1 MNDNNSE
8 EPSVV
13 NSNLCLICQTKR
25 GKDDQE
31 HLSKLSSQGA
41 TRLVE
46 CAEQRKT
53 AHDYQFS
60 GAILR
65 ILQNIRGPACE
76 NNFVTHNN
84 CYATFTA
91 RRNIETLQ
99 QKNNS
104 NMDKAAK
111 TGATPQ
117 KVTRSESL
125 EFDKLKCIVC
135 QQESKEH
142 LRLVMSTNMHMK
154 LTELSKFDYQL
165 NIKVN
170 AVGDLIAADAMYH
183 STCRVRLGRVK
194 DAMDAA
200 TKNEDRRNMLPFWQL
215 CKEFRVAASLEKILK
230 LDDVWQ
236 RYVNLAKGLDVDIPV
251 SFESRRSVFKT
262 KLEEELGGIYQFF
275 QPLNRDV
282 HEIQMLLIPVPVGK
296 KAATENSSNVDDD
309 FDLPSHEPDDFLR
322 TIVHCALVLLQ
333 GEEVLDS
340 IGDVADAEDRDEAG
354 ITEAER
360 SGLKNA
366 ALSIAQDIV
375 YAVSKR
381 KKLTPKHINLGLTL
395 HHATRSKQLVN
406 LFHAAGHII
415 SYRNVLQADTTLAT
429 VTLQKFDKETGAVT
443 PPNFKHM
450 SEFGGNTVPVPHVA
464 ADNINLMLDSLD
476 GKKVFN
482 VTQMVA
488 FQRKAEQT
496 TKVLST
502 MTLSK
507 STTLQVPPELNEL
520 CSVGTFARPE
530 PHFLHP
536 VDVASFT
543 TNDPLDF
550 TKMSNHVLKSRTE
563 DITFL
568 VSRMEADKKVGWT
581 EFNKKQTFVEREP
594 SAVGFM
600 PIILNP
606 AHEIET
612 LTTVLQGCIA
622 LGNSLGYKYISL
634 TADQQLYCKLL
645 EWSSPEF
652 KERFILRM
660 GGLHIAMN
668 FLHTIGQHMAGSG
681 LSEIWLE
688 SGILAEGSA
697 TKVLEGKA
705 YAKAMR
711 AHKLTLQALWRILYP
726 QILANLEDH
735 HFEDEEELELIF
747 DNPEYLRDYLQSSE
761 VLSHIT
767 DFLKQRCEEDKNFAL
782 WWSYM
787 DMVFILLMLCEFGVA
802 MSSQKF
808 SQVDPDH
815 AQEWLVGTCK
825 DVSGGIVGI
834 TEDVRTLQRLAL
846 SLHWRSEIAANTY
859 ASYGIQRKDTFKEEG
874 NSRRTRDISD
884 EDALLRIM
892 ETMELLPPEVSEVV
906 CNIAT
911 KDRGTKKSAAGCTE
925 MKKDGRDFLHT
936 LVVAFDAGREVDLNS
951 ILRHELCN
959 VPISLALMNGDL
971 RPAEKASIVKEIT
984 KNIDCPSSIAINKNS
999 ACLIIDGMAF
1009 VQALVRTLTGKY
1021 FSDIAGAFNKRIE
1034 AYSFQYNEV
1043 HVVFDR
1049 YRYLSVKADTR
1060 KHNGKGFAPVR
1071 RVIKNEGVP
1080 LPKDW
1085 SSFVA
1090 LSGNKADLARF
1101 LSEEAMKYDFGSMEC
1116 VPFIVNIVLIDMGP
1130 KRDTKTGNTDNST
1143 DVEVIN
1149 QKVSRMESDFTSK
1162 LAEFKKSFR
1171 KHLDSTSDSALD
1183 ELWKK
1188 VEEFEKDVKTTIS
1201 QFKTD
1206 INTKFRQMEATVD
1219 NHLQKSNN
1227 KSLIVHG
1234 IPENDNNGSVLVI
1247 VMELLQSKFKIHVEK
1262 RDFSDC
1268 YRLGKKSIDRKKP
1281 RPIAVQFVNKWK
1293 RDEVYFKKRMLK
1305 GSQLFV
1311 TELLTKP
1318 RLQLLQDCQRLGERA
1333 FSLNGNIFVQ
1343 QDDEKQLIRSTEDL
1357 RRRT

>member
-1 MNDNNSE
+1 MQCLQQRFREGGFDVTLFRMNDNNSE

-13 NSNLCLICQTKR
+13 NSNSCLICQTKR
-25 GKDDQE
+25 GKDDQK

-41 TRLVE
+41 TKLVE
-46 CAEQRKT
+46 CVEQRKT
-53 AHDYQFS
+53 AHDCQFS

-99 QKNNS
+99 QKNDS

-111 TGATPQ
+111 TDAMPQ
-117 KVTRSESL
+117 KVTRSKSL
-125 EFDKLKCIVC
+125 KFDKLKCIVC
-135 QQESKEH
+135 QQDSKEH

-154 LTELSKFDYQL
+154 LTELSKYDYKL

-183 STCRVRLGRVK
+183 STCLVRLGRVK

-215 CKEFRVAASLEKILK
+215 CKELRVAASLEKILK

-236 RYVNLAKGLDVDIPV
+236 RYVNLAKSLDVDIPV
-251 SFESRRSVFKT
+251 SFESRRSSFKT

-282 HEIQMLLIPVPVGK
+282 HERQMLLIPVPVGK

-309 FDLPSHEPDDFLR
+309 FDLPSHEPDDFFR
-322 TIVHCALVLLQ
+322 TIVHCALKVRGDLMALPGHCSFEISQGAVVKIIPDSLHLFLGVLIQ

-360 SGLKNA
+360 SGLNNA

-415 SYRNVLQADTTLAT
+415 SYRNVLQADTSLAT

-450 SEFGGNTVPVPHVA
+450 SEFGDNTVPVLHVT

-482 VTQMVA
+482 ATQMVA
-488 FQRKAEQT
+488 FQREAEQT
-496 TKVLST
+496 TEVLST

-581 EFNKKQTFVEREP
+581 EFNKKQTSVEREP

-612 LTTVLQGCIA
+612 LTTVLQRCIA

-645 EWSSPEF
+645 ELRWSSPEF
-652 KERFILRM
+652 KERIILRM

-726 QILANLEDH
+726 QILAYLEDH
-735 HFEDEEELELIF
+735 HFEDEEELRPIF

-787 DMVFILLMLCEFGVA
+787 DMVFILLMLTRGIRDGDWDCYRYAIPEIIPYTALYDHGNYLKSMTAYNIEMHQLPPEVESQFRSGEFGVA

-834 TEDVRTLQRLAL
+834 TEDVRTLQRWAL

-884 EDALLRIM
+884 EDALLRTM
-892 ETMELLPPEVSEVV
+892 ETMELLSPEVSGVV

-911 KDRGTKKSAAGCTE
+911 KDRGTSKISEALLCAKKRGNELVHAFVSQRLIKDPETGKPKLSYYATVPKNKSPTLQYLHKEKSAAGSTE
-925 MKKDGRDFLHT
+925 LKKDGRDFLHT
-936 LVVAFDAGREVDLNS
+936 LVVAYDAGRKVDLNS
-951 ILRHELCN
+951 IPRHELCN

-1021 FSDIAGAFNKRIE
+1021 FSDIACAFNKRIE
-1034 AYSFQYNEV
+1034 AYSSQYDEV

-1060 KHNGKGFAPVR
+1060 KHRGKGFAPVR

-1080 LPKDW
+1080 LPKNW
-1085 SSFVA
+1085 SSFLA
-1090 LSGNKADLARF
+1090 LSENKADLARF
-1101 LSEEAMKYDFGSMEC
+1101 LSEEAMKLHPDRWQRKNPPEPDSRARWGRKAEHQSKEG
-1116 VPFIVNIVLIDMGP
+1116 VLIRKYIP
-1130 KRDTKTGNTDNST
+1130 
-1143 DVEVIN
+1143 
-1149 QKVSRMESDFTSK
+1149 ESSE
-1162 LAEFKKSFR
+1162 LIANCYLR
-1171 KHLDSTSDSALD
+1171 RLPSDSDLAVPSPGLPAII
-1183 ELWKK
+1183 
-1188 VEEFEKDVKTTIS
+1188 F
-1201 QFKTD
+1201 
-1206 INTKFRQMEATVD
+1206 
-1219 NHLQKSNN
+1219 
-1227 KSLIVHG
+1227 
-1234 IPENDNNGSVLVI
+1234 PEYS
-1247 VMELLQSKFKIHVEK
+1247 
-1262 RDFSDC
+1262 
-1268 YRLGKKSIDRKKP
+1268 
-1281 RPIAVQFVNKWK
+1281 RP
-1293 RDEVYFKKRMLK
+1293 
-1305 GSQLFV
+1305 
-1311 TELLTKP
+1311 
-1318 RLQLLQDCQRLGERA
+1318 
-1333 FSLNGNIFVQ
+1333 
-1343 QDDEKQLIRSTEDL
+1343 
-1357 RRRT
+1357 

>member
-1 MNDNNSE
+1 MQCLQQRFREGGFDVTLFRMNDNNSE

-25 GKDDQE
+25 GKDDQK

-41 TRLVE
+41 TKLVE
-46 CAEQRKT
+46 CVEQRKT
-53 AHDYQFS
+53 AHDCQFS

-99 QKNNS
+99 QKNDS

-111 TGATPQ
+111 TDAMPQ
-117 KVTRSESL
+117 KVTRSKSL
-125 EFDKLKCIVC
+125 KFDKLKCIVC
-135 QQESKEH
+135 QQDSKEH

-154 LTELSKFDYQL
+154 LTELSKYDYKL

-183 STCRVRLGRVK
+183 STCLVRLGRVK

-215 CKEFRVAASLEKILK
+215 CKELRVAASLEKILK

-236 RYVNLAKGLDVDIPV
+236 RYVNLAKSLDVDIPV
-251 SFESRRSVFKT
+251 SFESRRSSFKT

-282 HEIQMLLIPVPVGK
+282 HERQMLLIPVPVGK

-309 FDLPSHEPDDFLR
+309 FDLPSHEPDDFFR
-322 TIVHCALVLLQ
+322 TIVHCALKVRGDLMALPGHCSFEISQGAVVKIIPDSLHLFLGVLIQ

-360 SGLKNA
+360 SG
-366 ALSIAQDIV
+366 
-375 YAVSKR
+375 
-381 KKLTPKHINLGLTL
+381 
-395 HHATRSKQLVN
+395 
-406 LFHAAGHII
+406 
-415 SYRNVLQADTTLAT
+415 YRNVLQADTSLAT

-450 SEFGGNTVPVPHVA
+450 SEFGDNTVPVLHDT

-482 VTQMVA
+482 ATQMVA
-488 FQRKAEQT
+488 FQREAEQT
-496 TKVLST
+496 TEVLST

-536 VDVASFT
+536 VEVASFT

-550 TKMSNHVLKSRTE
+550 TKMN
-563 DITFL
+563 
-568 VSRMEADKKVGWT
+568 
-581 EFNKKQTFVEREP
+581 
-594 SAVGFM
+594 
-600 PIILNP
+600 
-606 AHEIET
+606 
-612 LTTVLQGCIA
+612 
-622 LGNSLGYKYISL
+622 
-634 TADQQLYCKLL
+634 QQLYCKLL
-645 EWSSPEF
+645 ELRWSSPEF
-652 KERFILRM
+652 KERIILRM

-726 QILANLEDH
+726 QILAYLEDH
-735 HFEDEEELELIF
+735 HFEDEEELRLIF

-787 DMVFILLMLCEFGVA
+787 DMVFILLMLTRGIRDGDWDCYRHAIPEIIPYTALYDHGNYLKSMTAYNIEMHQLPPEVESQFRSGEFGVA

-825 DVSGGIVGI
+825 DFSGGIVGI
-834 TEDVRTLQRLAL
+834 TEDVRTLQCWAL

-859 ASYGIQRKDTFKEEG
+859 ASYGIQKKDTFKEEG

-884 EDALLRIM
+884 EDALLRTM
-892 ETMELLPPEVSEVV
+892 ETMELLSPEVSEVV

-911 KDRGTKKSAAGCTE
+911 KDRGTSKISEALLCAKKRGNELVHAFVSQRLIKDPETGKPKLSYYATVPKNKSPTLQYLHKEKSAAGSTE
-925 MKKDGRDFLHT
+925 LKKDGRDFLHT
-936 LVVAFDAGREVDLNS
+936 LVVAYDAGRKVDLNS

-1021 FSDIAGAFNKRIE
+1021 FSDIACAFNKRIE
-1034 AYSFQYNEV
+1034 AYSSQYDEV

-1060 KHNGKGFAPVR
+1060 KHRGKGFAPVR

-1080 LPKDW
+1080 LPKNW
-1085 SSFVA
+1085 SSFLA
-1090 LSGNKADLARF
+1090 LSENKADLARF
-1101 LSEEAMKYDFGSMEC
+1101 LSEEAMKYDFGSMESA
-1116 VPFIVNIVLIDMGP
+1116 LG
-1130 KRDTKTGNTDNST
+1130 
-1143 DVEVIN
+1143 VEV
-1149 QKVSRMESDFTSK
+1149 
-1162 LAEFKKSFR
+1162 
-1171 KHLDSTSDSALD
+1171 
-1183 ELWKK
+1183 
-1188 VEEFEKDVKTTIS
+1188 
-1201 QFKTD
+1201 
-1206 INTKFRQMEATVD
+1206 
-1219 NHLQKSNN
+1219 
-1227 KSLIVHG
+1227 
-1234 IPENDNNGSVLVI
+1234 
-1247 VMELLQSKFKIHVEK
+1247 
-1262 RDFSDC
+1262 
-1268 YRLGKKSIDRKKP
+1268 
-1281 RPIAVQFVNKWK
+1281 
-1293 RDEVYFKKRMLK
+1293 
-1305 GSQLFV
+1305 
-1311 TELLTKP
+1311 
-1318 RLQLLQDCQRLGERA
+1318 
-1333 FSLNGNIFVQ
+1333 
-1343 QDDEKQLIRSTEDL
+1343 
-1357 RRRT
+1357 